1 MKILFALLLLFV
13 PVMGQE
19 RRELKSS
26 PVMVVSL
33 EENIFSSRPTTSIKI
48 KLYNMG
54 DIPVKSI
61 MFDIGITDTQRGG
74 DVDRIRG
81 LIGDP
86 KGKSILLKPNQS
98 KTIEHDL
105 NYYAPNGWMV
115 NEKTF
120 RFRNIVFADNSMWI
134 NPDILNEKN

>member
-1 MKILFALLLLFV
+1 MKLFLLLLLLFA
-13 PVMGQE
+13 PVLAQE

-33 EENIFSSRPTTSIKI
+33 EEIIPSSRPTTSIKI
-48 KLYNMG
+48 KLYNFG
-54 DIPVKSI
+54 DLAIKSI
-61 MFDIGITDTQRGG
+61 MFDIGIVDANRGG
-74 DVDRIRG
+74 EVDKIRG
-81 LIGDP
+81 LLGDP

-105 NYYAPNGWMV
+105 NYYAPNGWLV
-115 NEKTF
+115 NDKSF

-134 NPDILNEKN
+134 NPDIEKE

>member
-1 MKILFALLLLFV
+1 MKLFVLMLLLFV
-13 PVMGQE
+13 PVMAQE

-33 EENIFSSRPTTSIKI
+33 EEIIPSSRPTTSIKI

-54 DIPVKSI
+54 DLPIKSI
-61 MFDIGITDTQRGG
+61 MFDISFVDANRGG
-74 DVDRIRG
+74 DVDKIRG
-81 LIGDP
+81 LLGDP
-86 KGKSILLKPNQS
+86 KSKSILLKPNQS
-98 KTIEHDL
+98 KTIEYDM

-115 NEKTF
+115 NSKSF

-134 NPDILNEKN
+134 NPEILNEKK